1 MKTILCFV
9 NLKLVFTRMDTVK
22 DTLEELNG
30 EVEAEASKY
39 GEDVKH
45 LADFTNSCKKF
56 EPWMAKAET
65 KVCVFKYW

>member
-1 MKTILCFV
+1 
-9 NLKLVFTRMDTVK
+9 MDTVK

-65 KVCVFKYW
+65 KVSVFKFG

>member
-1 MKTILCFV
+1 
-9 NLKLVFTRMDTVK
+9 MDTVK

-45 LADFTNSCKKF
+45 LADFTNACKKF

-65 KVCVFKYW
+65 KVCIIKIEE